1 MIWGRA
7 GKLEVVA
14 PEPARFLDIYGA
26 NNLREMGGF
35 PVKGGQLRWKRLL
48 RSGDTSALDAK
59 AIAEL
64 RAYGLTHVIDL
75 RSSFSHPRETD
86 PLAHVW
92 GVSWRN
98 VPIAEHMEAA
108 AKDAPEFAEHGPF
121 AGGFLVLLRNQRGVR
136 AVFRHLAR
144 AARADGCA
152 LFHCTGGMDRT
163 GAIAMLVM
171 GLVEAPRESML
182 LDFGYSFA
190 SADTVERLVREGASN
205 EADKALAELMESID
219 VVRNVLTERH
229 GSVRGY
235 LEACGVSARDL
246 DLILRWLVA

>member
-1 MIWGRA
+1 MTRGRTVA
-7 GKLEVVA
+7 A
-14 PEPARFLDIYGA
+14 PEPSRFLGVYGA

-35 PVKGGQLRWKRLL
+35 AVGGGQLRWKRLL
-48 RSGDTSALDAK
+48 RSGDTNALDAE
-59 AIAEL
+59 AIAAL

-75 RSSFSHPRETD
+75 RSAPSHPRQTD
-86 PLAHVW
+86 PFARVW
-92 GVSWRN
+92 GVRWRN
-98 VPIAEHMEAA
+98 VPIAVGMEAY
-108 AKDAPEFAEHGPF
+108 AKDAPEYEEFGPF
-121 AGGFLVLLRNQRGVR
+121 AGGYLVLLRNQRGVR

-163 GAIAMLVM
+163 GAIAMLLM
-171 GLVEAPRESML
+171 GLAEAPRESLL

-190 SADTVERLVREGASN
+190 SVDTVERLVREGATN
-205 EADKALAELMESID
+205 EADEALAELIESID
-219 VVRNVLTERH
+219 IVRNALTKRH

-246 DLILRWLVA
+246 DVILRWMVARSR